1 MSFLPWTREYL
12 RVSFWPNF
20 IQYLPEW
27 FIFFSEI
34 IINICYFADDTTP
47 YVNGTVLNF
56 VLEKLEE

>member
-1 MSFLPWTREYL
+1 MSFLPFTREYL
-12 RVSFWPNF
+12 RVSFSPNF

-34 IINICYFADDTTP
+34 AIICYFADDTTP
-47 YVNGTVLNF
+47 YVNGTILDS